1 MAYYLFFLRL
11 FLGGIF
17 ILSGFAKITFPGS
30 TALDPQMAETFNAFP
45 FIPLD
50 LIHLYVEILPWIELL
65 LALGLV
71 LGIFLK
77 FFSAASI
84 LVIASFLLANGLFA
98 YYGFSSHCSN
108 CFGQLL
114 ELNLPQAIGID
125 LLMLGIAIWIFL
137 RGDIGM
143 TVDHWRLRKAH
154 LSKKWRSDDQ
164 S

>member
-1 MAYYLFFLRL
+1 MVYFLLFLRL

-30 TALDPQMAETFNAFP
+30 TALDPQMAEAFNVFP

-50 LIHLYVEILPWIELL
+50 LIHLYVAAVPWIELF

-71 LGIFLK
+71 FGLFLK

-84 LVIASFLLANGLFA
+84 LVIASFLFANGLFA
-98 YYGFSSHCSN
+98 YYGFSDHCAD
-108 CFGQLL
+108 CFGKLL

-137 RGDIGM
+137 KGDIGM
-143 TVDHWRLRKAH
+143 TVDHWRLRKAN
-154 LSKKWRSDDQ
+154 LLKRG
-164 S
+164 

>member
-1 MAYYLFFLRL
+1 MVYFLLFLRL

-30 TALDPQMAETFNAFP
+30 TALDPQMAETFNVFP

-50 LIHLYVEILPWIELL
+50 LIHLYVELVPWIELL
-65 LALGLV
+65 LAVGLV
-71 LGIFLK
+71 LGFFLK
-77 FFSAASI
+77 FFSASSI
-84 LVIASFLLANGLFA
+84 LVIASFLFANGLFA

-114 ELNLPQAIGID
+114 ELNLPQAIGTD

-137 RGDIGM
+137 KGDIGM
-143 TVDHWRLRKAH
+143 TVDHWRRLRKANLRKRGRH
-154 LSKKWRSDDQ
+154 
-164 S
+164 

>member
-1 MAYYLFFLRL
+1 MVYFLLFLRL

-17 ILSGFAKITFPGS
+17 ILSGVAKITFPGS
-30 TALDPQMAETFNAFP
+30 TALDPQMAETFNVFP

-50 LIHLYVEILPWIELL
+50 LIHLYVELVPWIELL

-71 LGIFLK
+71 LGVCLK

-98 YYGFSSHCSN
+98 YYGFSDHCGN

-114 ELNLPQAIGID
+114 ELKLPQAIGID

-137 RGDIGM
+137 RGNIGM
-143 TVDHWRLRKAH
+143 TVDHWRLRKPN
-154 LSKKWRSDDQ
+154 LPKRG
-164 S
+164 